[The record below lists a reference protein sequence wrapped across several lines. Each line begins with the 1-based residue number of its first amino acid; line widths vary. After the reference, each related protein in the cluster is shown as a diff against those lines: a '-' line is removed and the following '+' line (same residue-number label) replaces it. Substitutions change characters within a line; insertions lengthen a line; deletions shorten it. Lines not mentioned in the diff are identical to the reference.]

1 MDEPH
6 NEPLLQI
13 GVAPHARTRAR
24 RVGRL
29 SSYSLRVSL
38 LEQCQLSCGYCMPGA
53 VNPYTDRSR
62 WLRPDDYERLAR
74 LFARRSVD
82 KVRFTGGEPLL
93 RDDVAD
99 VVRAF
104 RRGLP
109 GSDLALTTNGQRL
122 DRHLEGLVEAGL
134 DRVTV
139 HVDTLR
145 DDRYPLLMG
154 PGRPDD
160 VIALAVEAKER
171 LREVKLNVVV
181 QRGLNDDELLD
192 FLALSRRIDVEV
204 RFIELMDT
212 GSAPAHVQR
221 TFLSG
226 RDLLERVR
234 ASRPVSALPRRRA
247 SDPASLYRCG
257 DDGTV
262 FGIIASDTQP
272 FCEHCDRLRLTADG
286 RLRGCLYEPGGVPLG
301 AAVKAGS
308 DDDEL
313 LAIVDAGLDDKRP
326 WHPSQ
331 VVTRP
336 AFSMA
341 DVGG

>member
-1 MDEPH
+1 MHEPIP
-6 NEPLLQI
+6 EPLVQL
-13 GVAPHARTRAR
+13 GTTPARTRAR
-24 RVGRL
+24 PVGRL

-38 LEQCQLSCGYCMPGA
+38 LEQCQLRCGYCMPGA
-53 VNPYTDRSR
+53 VNPYTDKSR
-62 WLRPDDYERLAR
+62 WLTPSDYERLAAI
-74 LFARRSVD
+74 FAQRGVD

-109 GSDLALTTNGQRL
+109 GADLALTTNGQRL
-122 DRHLEGLVEAGL
+122 DRHLGALRDAGL
-134 DRVTV
+134 HRLTV

-145 DDRYPLLMG
+145 ADRYPRLMG

-160 VIALAVEAKER
+160 VLALVVAAAR
-171 LREVKLNVVV
+171 AFAEVKLNVVV

-192 FLALSRRIDVEV
+192 FLALSTRIGVQV

-226 RDLLERVR
+226 RDIVERIG
-234 ASRPVSALPRRRA
+234 AERPVSAIARRRP
-247 SDPASLYRCG
+247 SDPASLYRCA

-262 FGIIASDTQP
+262 FGLIASDTQP

-286 RLRGCLYEPGGVPLG
+286 RLRGCLYEPGGAPLG
-301 AAVKAGS
+301 VALRDGL
-308 DDDEL
+308 DDARL
-313 LAIVDAGLDDKRP
+313 LAVVDAGLLDKRS

-331 VVTRP
+331 AVTRP